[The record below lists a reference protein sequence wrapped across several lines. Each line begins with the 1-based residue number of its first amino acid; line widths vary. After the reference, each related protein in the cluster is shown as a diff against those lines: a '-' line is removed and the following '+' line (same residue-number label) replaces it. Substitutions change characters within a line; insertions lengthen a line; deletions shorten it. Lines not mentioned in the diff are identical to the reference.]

1 MYRYNDV
8 DKQIVHARVAEFRD
22 QVRRRLADELKEE
35 DFLPLR
41 LQNGLYHQRHAYMLR
56 VGVPYGLLSSA
67 QIRTFAMIAE
77 KYDRGFGHFTTR
89 QNIQFNW
96 MELADVPDILAHLAD
111 VEMHAMQTSGNC
123 VRNITCDPLAGVAP
137 DELVDPRP
145 LAEMLRQYKEI
156 HPEFLF
162 LPRKFKF
169 AITGATKDRAAIAF
183 HDIGFQA
190 VERDGELGWRIL
202 VGGGIGRTPRIGQEI
217 QAFVET
223 EKVIGYVEAMLR
235 VYNLQGRRD
244 NKYKARIKILVGD
257 MGVDAFREA
266 VDAEWPHVECKQ
278 LDMERYRAIQA
289 MFAGVPPEAASPAAE
304 EALRVRAAEDA
315 TFAHWIRANVKEH
328 RSPGHRVIFLS
339 LKAPG
344 EPPGDATDQ
353 QLYAIADLMDRYNQG
368 CCVAT
373 YNQNLLFQDV
383 RAQDV
388 LSLYDALQPL
398 QLTTPNIDSIA
409 DQICCPGLD
418 FCNLASTASIPLA
431 KDISER
437 FSDPDELEDLGTL
450 HVNMSGCV
458 NACGHHHTGHI
469 GILGVERAGAEA
481 YQIKVGGHP
490 GTDAAMPAAIGEI
503 VGPSV
508 TAEEVIPLIERLLDC
523 YKRERTEGETFVE
536 TCRRIGVEPFKE
548 AARE

>member
-1 MYRYNDV
+1 MYRYNDI

-22 QVRRRLADELKEE
+22 QVERRLANELKEE

-77 KYDRGFGHFTTR
+77 RYDRGFGHFTTR

-96 MELADVPDILAHLAD
+96 MELADVPDILGHLAD

-123 VRNITCDPLAGVAP
+123 VRNVTCDPLAGVAA

-169 AITGATKDRAAIAF
+169 AITGATRDRAAIAF
-183 HDIGFQA
+183 HDIGIQA

-217 QAFVET
+217 QAFIET

-257 MGVDAFREA
+257 MGVDAFRDA
-266 VDAEWPHVECKQ
+266 VDAEWPHVECKE
-278 LDMERYRAIQA
+278 LDMERYREIQA
-289 MFAGVPPEAASPAAE
+289 MFAGVESAPASASAGEAIQARAS
-304 EALRVRAAEDA
+304 EDP
-315 TFAHWIRANVKEH
+315 TFAHWLRANVKEH
-328 RSPGHRVIFLS
+328 RSPGHRVVFLS

-344 EPPGDATDQ
+344 EAPGDVTDQ
-353 QLYAIADLMDRYNQG
+353 QLKVIADLMDRYNHG
-368 CCVAT
+368 NCVAT

-383 RAQDV
+383 R
-388 LSLYDALQPL
+388 DADLL
-398 QLTTPNIDSIA
+398 ALHGELEALNLTTPNIDSIA

-418 FCNLASTASIPLA
+418 FCNLASASSIPLA
-431 KDISER
+431 KDLSER
-437 FSDPDELEDLGTL
+437 FSDPDELKDIGTL

-469 GILGVERAGAEA
+469 GILGVERAGEEA

-490 GTDAAMPAAIGEI
+490 GTDASLPAAIGEL

-508 TAEEVIPLIERLLDC
+508 TAEEVVPLIDRLLDI
-523 YKRERTEGETFVE
+523 YKRERETGETFVE

-548 AARE
+548 AARG

>member
-1 MYRYNDV
+1 
-8 DKQIVHARVAEFRD
+8 
-22 QVRRRLADELKEE
+22 
-35 DFLPLR
+35 
-41 LQNGLYHQRHAYMLR
+41 
-56 VGVPYGLLSSA
+56 
-67 QIRTFAMIAE
+67 
-77 KYDRGFGHFTTR
+77 
-89 QNIQFNW
+89 
-96 MELADVPDILAHLAD
+96 
-111 VEMHAMQTSGNC
+111 
-123 VRNITCDPLAGVAP
+123 
-137 DELVDPRP
+137 
-145 LAEMLRQYKEI
+145 
-156 HPEFLF
+156 
-162 LPRKFKF
+162 
-169 AITGATKDRAAIAF
+169 
-183 HDIGFQA
+183 
-190 VERDGELGWRIL
+190 
-202 VGGGIGRTPRIGQEI
+202 
-217 QAFVET
+217 
-223 EKVIGYVEAMLR
+223 
-235 VYNLQGRRD
+235 
-244 NKYKARIKILVGD
+244 
-257 MGVDAFREA
+257 
-266 VDAEWPHVECKQ
+266 
-278 LDMERYRAIQA
+278 